1 MIVLGNRIGG
11 LSVQLLFA
19 DQLGPHFDLGGEILL
34 PEVLSQFSKRRYH
47 RQKAHLILYAIRS
60 RARGQR
66 VHSVSLR
73 SYRDLASDSRIKVAV
88 SPTTRPL
95 RMLTDSLGLEQHS
108 ARGFCSSGEDWAEFR
123 SRKALRLESFYREQ
137 RQRLGLL
144 MDGGSPAEGEWNFDH
159 ENRKPPPKQGLGL
172 QYFEICEDD
181 LDEEVRASLDELE
194 QSGKASFIGVDGPRK
209 FAGNRV
215 QALAA
220 LEHFVAHQLPLFGPY
235 EDAIF
240 DGEWVLAHSM
250 LSAPMNLGLLDP
262 MEVAK
267 RAERAYREGQASIQS
282 VEGFIRQVIGWRD
295 YVWHLYWEF
304 GESYLNENFLEANS
318 PLPGSWKEL
327 NPSEIG
333 SRCVS
338 KTLENVRDNSW
349 THHIQ
354 RLMILGNVALQRGYS
369 PREVNEWLVDAFV
382 DGTPWV
388 MPANAIGMS
397 LFADGGRMSTKPY
410 AAGGAYVNRMSNY
423 CGGCRFD
430 PKVRVGE
437 NACPITA
444 GYWNFLASNQ
454 SKLAENQRMS
464 QAYSGLKGLTDLDA
478 VIAQESGRTS
488 L

>member
-1 MIVLGNRIGG
+1 MIVLGNGIGG
-11 LSVQLLFA
+11 LCVQLLFA

-47 RQKAHLILYAIRS
+47 RQKAHLILYA
-60 RARGQR
+60 
-66 VHSVSLR
+66 LR
-73 SYRDLASDSRIKVAV
+73 SLARDPRVKIESLASYRELLGDKRLTTCI
-88 SPTTRPL
+88 SPTTRP
-95 RMLTDSLGLEQHS
+95 MLALASLLELEPLP
-108 ARGFCSSGEDWAEFR
+108 ARGFCSTGSDWREFR

-137 RQRLGLL
+137 RQRLNLL
-144 MDGGSPAEGEWNFDH
+144 MDDGSPAGGDWNFDH
-159 ENRKPPPKQGLGL
+159 ENRKPPPKQGLGVQHFQIIENEL
-172 QYFEICEDD
+172 DD
-181 LDEEVRASLDELE
+181 EVRACLDQLE

-209 FAGNRV
+209 FAGTRAE
-215 QALAA
+215 ALAA
-220 LEHFVAHQLPLFGPY
+220 LEHFVEHQLPLFGPY

-262 MEVAK
+262 LEVAT
-267 RAERAYREGQASIQS
+267 RAERAYRDGIAPIQS

-304 GESYLNENFLEANS
+304 GEEYLSENFLNANAR
-318 PLPGSWKEL
+318 LPDSWKDLDPNGIEA
-327 NPSEIG
+327 
-333 SRCVS
+333 RCVAKS
-338 KTLENVRDNSW
+338 IENIRDNGW

-354 RLMILGNVALQRGYS
+354 RLMILGNVALQRGYN

-388 MPANAIGMS
+388 MPANSIGMS

-423 CGGCRFD
+423 CGGCSFD
-430 PKVRVGE
+430 PKLRLGE
-437 NACPITA
+437 RACPITA
-444 GYWNFLASNQ
+444 GYWNFLAVNQ
-454 SKLAENQRMS
+454 QKLASNQRMW
-464 QAYSGLKGLTDLDA
+464 QAYAGLKRLSDLDA
-478 VIAQESGRTS
+478 VVAQESARTS